1 MNPPSSQQN
10 CQQHSPNGPPMAI
23 CESPH
28 PHHQTQLPAE
38 SHQRCD
44 LSLSARVF
52 RSLAASDVESLI
64 IIRQCRFLES
74 ALNSNFTSTILTS
87 SEDISLP
94 SMKKE
99 ILQLDLSL
107 LLSNAASHPSQKF
120 VQAVASSQEG
130 SWLKIWDLALERG
143 VFGTTCTQAVLRAL
157 SLHSVS
163 DNTSPVPNCSFTLGS
178 ESPCAHF
185 LSAHTDL
192 NISVDVFVEGAC
204 CYCSDCLFLYGK
216 SLYHCYKSIWNH

>member
-1 MNPPSSQQN
+1 MLTTDRQTDPPTYRPTTMSYLLQKLESFQAELAKRILRL
-10 CQQHSPNGPPMAI
+10 HSRTANNTALMALQWPSVRARI
-23 CESPH
+23 LIIKLSF
-28 PHHQTQLPAE
+28 LLKVI
-38 SHQRCD
+38 RGD

-74 ALNSNFTSTILTS
+74 ALNSNFTSTKVTS
-87 SEDISLP
+87 SEDIFLP

-143 VFGTTCTQAVLRAL
+143 VFGTTSTQAVLRAL
-157 SLHSVS
+157 SLSS
-163 DNTSPVPNCSFTLGS
+163 LSFRQ
-178 ESPCAHF
+178 H
-185 LSAHTDL
+185 LSSSQL
-192 NISVDVFVEGAC
+192 
-204 CYCSDCLFLYGK
+204 LFY
-216 SLYHCYKSIWNH
+216 SRF

>member
-1 MNPPSSQQN
+1 MALQWPSVRARILIIKLSFLLKVIR
-10 CQQHSPNGPPMAI
+10 GDI
-23 CESPH
+23 
-28 PHHQTQLPAE
+28 
-38 SHQRCD
+38 
-44 LSLSARVF
+44 SLSARVF

-107 LLSNAASHPSQKF
+107 LLSNAASHPPQKF
-120 VQAVASSQEG
+120 VQASCFQSRGKLVEDMGFGSRERSFWYHLHPSCTEG
-130 SWLKIWDLALERG
+130 S
-143 VFGTTCTQAVLRAL
+143 L
-157 SLHSVS
+157 SLHSLS
-163 DNTSPVPNCSFTLGS
+163 DNTCPVPNCSFTLGS

-185 LSAHTDL
+185 LSAHTDRPQH
-192 NISVDVFVEGAC
+192 IC
-204 CYCSDCLFLYGK
+204 
-216 SLYHCYKSIWNH
+216 

>member
-1 MNPPSSQQN
+1 MRLRT
-10 CQQHSPNGPPMAI
+10 AA
-23 CESPH
+23 
-28 PHHQTQLPAE
+28 PARILIIKL
-38 SHQRCD
+38 SFNSCYIKVIRGD

-64 IIRQCRFLES
+64 IIRQCES

-107 LLSNAASHPSQKF
+107 LLSNAASQKF
-120 VQAVASSQEG
+120 VQAVASMQSRGKLVEDMGFGSRERSFWYHVHPSCTEG
-130 SWLKIWDLALERG
+130 S
-143 VFGTTCTQAVLRAL
+143 L
-157 SLHSVS
+157 SLHTLS
-163 DNTSPVPNCSFTLGS
+163 DNTCPVPNCSFTLGS

-192 NISVDVFVEGAC
+192 NISVDVLVEAC
-204 CYCSDCLFLYGK
+204 VYCSDSLFMYGN